1 MKLNAPTFIVFV
13 ISAVLAVLSLLSV
26 FIPLPIISAYA
37 FWVLLIAYI
46 VLVAGNVLKGV

>member
-1 MKLNAPTFIVFV
+1 MKLNAPTFIIFV
-13 ISAVLAVLSLLSV
+13 ISVVLAVLALLSV